1 MEINACLLV
10 PGLRFC
16 AFCCCEFCHFEPFS
30 LTNNDSYP
38 GVDQLE
44 ISFKKKTRGS
54 ISSKFHFK
62 SPGVNI

>member
-16 AFCCCEFCHFEPFS
+16 AFCCCEQKFCHFEPFS

-44 ISFKKKTRGS
+44 ISFLKK
-54 ISSKFHFK
+54 
-62 SPGVNI
+62 PGVDQLEVSF